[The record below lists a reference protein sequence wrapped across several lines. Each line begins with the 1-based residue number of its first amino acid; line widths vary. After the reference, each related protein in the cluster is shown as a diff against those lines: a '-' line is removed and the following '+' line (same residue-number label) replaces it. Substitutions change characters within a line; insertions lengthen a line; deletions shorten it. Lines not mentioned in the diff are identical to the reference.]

1 MHRYAVYLLYYYQST
16 NTEAAAVLRHRL
28 VDAKRRR
35 KRLTWE
41 VESSELLAGGGA
53 PQIPATLYN
62 SNQHSLPQRSAHTV
76 GGAGGGH
83 HTNMPLPTLQQHAG
97 SAAMRAAGGIGM
109 AGQDTQHTLQAGRG
123 TQHTQ
128 QLTGMPSGGFR
139 PQPSG

>member
-1 MHRYAVYLLYYYQST
+1 VHRYAVYLLYYYKST
-16 NTEAAAVLRHRL
+16 NTDAAAVLRHRL

-53 PQIPATLYN
+53 QQIPATLYN
-62 SNQHSLPQRSAHTV
+62 SNQHSLPQRSALTV

-83 HTNMPLPTLQQHAG
+83 HTNIPFPTLQQH
-97 SAAMRAAGGIGM
+97 AAMRAAGGIGM
-109 AGQDTQHTLQAGRG
+109 AGQDTQHTQQAGRG

-128 QLTGMPSGGFR
+128 QLTGLPTGGFR

>member
-1 MHRYAVYLLYYYQST
+1 MHRYAVYLLYYYKST
-16 NTEAAAVLRHRL
+16 NTDAAAVLRHRL

-41 VESSELLAGGGA
+41 VESSELLAGGA

-83 HTNMPLPTLQQHAG
+83 HTNIPFPTLQQH
-97 SAAMRAAGGIGM
+97 AAMRAAGGIGM
-109 AGQDTQHTLQAGRG
+109 AGQDTQHTQQAGRG

-128 QLTGMPSGGFR
+128 QLTGLPTGGFR

>member
-1 MHRYAVYLLYYYQST
+1 MHRYTVSLLYYYKST
-16 NTEAAAVLRHRL
+16 NTDATAVLRHRL

-41 VESSELLAGGGA
+41 VERSELPAGGGA
-53 PQIPATLYN
+53 PQILATVYN

-83 HTNMPLPTLQQHAG
+83 HTNIPFPTLQQHAA
-97 SAAMRAAGGIGM
+97 SAAMRAGGGIGM
-109 AGQDTQHTLQAGRG
+109 AGQDTQHTQQAGRG

-128 QLTGMPSGGFR
+128 QSTGLPSGGFR